1 MSYKAK
7 RSVPIG
13 NIYSFFLPV
22 YAAWNCIIL
31 KGPDLFPYSFIM
43 YASLLFSSPD
53 SFYISEFP

>member
-13 NIYSFFLPV
+13 NIYSFSLPV

-31 KGPDLFPYSFIM
+31 KGPDLFPY
-43 YASLLFSSPD
+43 LFSSPD

>member
-13 NIYSFFLPV
+13 NIYSFPLPV
-22 YAAWNCIIL
+22 YAARNCIIL

>member
-13 NIYSFFLPV
+13 NIYSFSLPV

-53 SFYISEFP
+53 SF